1 MQKQVDGE
9 KKGSDRAAKGTGD
22 VCRQRKRDFSRLFYE
37 HMTWS
42 NIIRVTTENGMLK
55 KGQIAENRRPNV
67 GYIYKSRGLGSIEGK
82 MLKPIVIDTPAEL
95 VTIYWDG
102 SIGREPKLLQVENI
116 ILEEALRLVVEMT
129 IKRGLS
135 GSHVNP
141 ELEKP
146 IRRLA
151 DCFARNIEPDSFA
164 FFAASS
170 DPIFTKEELREDV
183 VGGAIR
189 ELAKTDI
196 VSACFIAAGTFGTSE
211 SMPGIS
217 RIIVGNCK
225 KTPSKKVYGVE
236 TGIYLRYHEGNG
248 MGGWG
253 RSSYYELGI
262 FRAPVIDI
270 AGLNELASFGTDY
283 RIRVLEKICLDAR
296 VDNYPQQM
304 RKVIKKIY
312 SEEQSWWKRAVEWV
326 THSQG

>member
-22 VCRQRKRDFSRLFYE
+22 VCRQRKRDFSRLFYG
-37 HMTWS
+37 HMKWN
-42 NIIRVTTENGMLK
+42 NIISVTTENGMLME
-55 KGQIAENRRPNV
+55 GRIVENRCPDV
-67 GYIYKSRGLGSIEGK
+67 GYICKSQGPGILEGK
-82 MLKPIVIDTPAEL
+82 MLKPIVIETPAEL

-102 SIGREPKLLQVENI
+102 SIGREPKLLQVEYI
-116 ILEEALRLVVEMT
+116 TLEEALRLVVEMT

-135 GSHVNP
+135 GSHVNSK
-141 ELEKP
+141 LETP
-146 IRRLA
+146 IHRLA

-196 VSACFIAAGTFGTSE
+196 VSACFMAAGTFGTSE
-211 SMPGIS
+211 SMPSIS
-217 RIIVGNCK
+217 RIIIGNCK

-253 RSSYYELGI
+253 RSSCYELGI

-270 AGLNELASFGTDY
+270 AGLNELASYGTNA
-283 RIRVLEKICLDAR
+283 RIELRKKLDLYTW
-296 VDNYPQQM
+296 VDDYPQQM

-312 SEEQSWWKRAVEWV
+312 SEEQSWWRRAVEWV